1 MKRTVFVTAKICNRF
16 FNLIHTG
23 EKRYEVRSA
32 PFEDAQVIV
41 YVSAE
46 DGSFLGM
53 YEIAETM
60 MCDRHNDSETI
71 KLSGIS
77 GEEFY
82 ELFPPIDRG
91 GASKLWIARIGMP
104 INKEQFFR
112 RWIWRI
118 RSSEAFVTPTMTLNA
133 GSKGKAMQEREL

>member
-71 KLSGIS
+71 KLSGILR
-77 GEEFY
+77 EEFY

-104 INKEQFFR
+104 INKEQ
-112 RWIWRI
+112 
-118 RSSEAFVTPTMTLNA
+118 LL
-133 GSKGKAMQEREL
+133 KGRNNE

>member
-82 ELFPPIDRG
+82 ELF
-91 GASKLWIARIGMP
+91 
-104 INKEQFFR
+104 FFR

>member
-104 INKEQFFR
+104 INKEQLLKGETMNKAELWIRCRRFF
-112 RWIWRI
+112 
-118 RSSEAFVTPTMTLNA
+118 FVV
-133 GSKGKAMQEREL
+133 GSGGSVLQKPS

>member
-1 MKRTVFVTAKICNRF
+1 MPI
-16 FNLIHTG
+16 
-23 EKRYEVRSA
+23 
-32 PFEDAQVIV
+32 IV

-60 MCDRHNDSETI
+60 MCDRRNDSETI

-77 GEEFY
+77 REEFY
-82 ELFPPIDRG
+82 KLFPPID

-104 INKEQFFR
+104 ISKEQ
-112 RWIWRI
+112 
-118 RSSEAFVTPTMTLNA
+118 LL
-133 GSKGKAMQEREL
+133 KGWSNE